1 MKVRDEYGKSKFEAV
16 RSLIVYRNKQGQT
29 LCTLNA
35 VKDGKVL
42 PGEAVDGGKLAGLFR
57 MIGTI
62 ADPADSMKMVWQ
74 DPRILAIGAN
84 SILWYAAPHR
94 AEIFFS
100 CLTKALMRCS
110 GKKFPYPG
118 LVFLARKNTLR
129 VFAVK
134 SRPNLKTP
142 LYHAPLWNISN
153 GAVCLPWGVR
163 NDESHSIDEWE
174 KIFFTSAFSHPGLT
188 DKVSRTRYEKLV
200 PALIRSKARKFPSGE
215 LIPANI
221 TIQNLIEEK
230 QKP

>member
-29 LCTLNA
+29 LCTLNT

-42 PGEAVDGGKLAGLFR
+42 PGSAVDGGKLAGLFR

-110 GKKFPYPG
+110 GKIFPYPG
-118 LVFLARKNTLR
+118 LVFLARKKYAAGLR
-129 VFAVK
+129 
-134 SRPNLKTP
+134 
-142 LYHAPLWNISN
+142 
-153 GAVCLPWGVR
+153 
-163 NDESHSIDEWE
+163 
-174 KIFFTSAFSHPGLT
+174 
-188 DKVSRTRYEKLV
+188 
-200 PALIRSKARKFPSGE
+200 GE
-215 LIPANI
+215 IPAESENPAVSCSAVEYQQRGGMSAVGNPERRI
-221 TIQNLIEEK
+221 TQH
-230 QKP
+230 